1 MVILKNGVAE
11 KGGERERLMG
21 RVTIYLDDESEK
33 RFRAAA
39 KAAGM
44 LVIRWVAR
52 FVEEKTRVVWPESLK
67 GERGRTRRGGWERG
81 AGSDPRNC
89 LKALQNPVEYQPAF
103 GLKAPF

>member
-67 GERGRTRRGGWERG
+67 GERG
-81 AGSDPRNC
+81 AGSDPHNC